1 MNLKISKEFEKSAR
15 KLSGKYKESL
25 KNVILEVRAAQSV
38 SDIGNCKKLIGYN
51 SVYRIRMGDFRMFFL
66 LEVVEQTVFLNYL
79 VSRGDAYS
87 KEYQE
92 KLKRYN
98 QMIKQPIQQS

>member
-1 MNLKISKEFEKSAR
+1 MNVRISKEFEKSAR

-25 KNVILEVRAAQSV
+25 KNAMVEIRAAQSV
-38 SDIGNCKKLIGYN
+38 EDIGNCRKLIGYN
-51 SVYRIRMGDFRMFFL
+51 SVYRIRLGDYRVFFL
-66 LEVVEQTVFLNYL
+66 LEIVEQTVFLKYL

-92 KLKRYN
+92 KLKLNDR
-98 QMIKQPIQQS
+98 